1 MSTEGTI
8 QLISPSLRFRATLEP
23 SKSVLDPHAGLITV
37 EKAKQVRFEGGRA
50 SIPVSWLPLLE
61 ACPAFT
67 GGPKS
72 KKMIFMADGSDT
84 PDVDPG
90 GPRAARGAITA
101 SVRRASEAPVAGWDD
116 MAAKAIVGLVTSGQ
130 VRDLVAALTWEAE
143 HKRRATVMTAI
154 TKAIANGSGED
165 PDEAVVADEPV
176 VPEVFGAPVPEED

>member
-23 SKSVLDPHAGLITV
+23 SQSILDPHAGLITTV
-37 EKAKQVRFEGGRA
+37 KAKQVRFEGGRA
-50 SIPVSWLPLLE
+50 QIPAAWLPLLE
-61 ACPAFT
+61 ACDAFT
-67 GGPKS
+67 GGPRS

-84 PDVDPG
+84 PNVDAG
-90 GPRAARGAITA
+90 GPLEARGAITA

-130 VRDLVAALTWEAE
+130 VRDLVVALTWEAE

-154 TKAIANGSGED
+154 TKAIASGSGED
-165 PDEAVVADEPV
+165 PDEVVDDLV
-176 VPEVFGAPVPEED
+176 VSEVFGAPVPEED